1 MGSRGTVDL
10 EALLTKGWH
19 ALVSEL
25 GQEGALRFIMS
36 MERGEGDSV
45 KELRE
50 IWGSKKARE
59 IHEEILKAKQSK
71 RL

>member
-25 GQEGALRFIMS
+25 GHEGALKFVMS

-50 IWGSKKARE
+50 VWESKTARE
-59 IHEEILKAKQSK
+59 IHEEILKAKRNK